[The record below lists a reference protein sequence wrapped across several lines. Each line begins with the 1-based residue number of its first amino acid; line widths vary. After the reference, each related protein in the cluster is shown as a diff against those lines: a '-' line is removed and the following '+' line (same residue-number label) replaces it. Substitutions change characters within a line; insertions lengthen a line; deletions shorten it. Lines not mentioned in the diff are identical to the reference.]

1 MKAKDEEDAYSMVVD
16 LMEKLYDKK
25 DPIAV
30 YGRCE

>member
-25 DPIAV
+25 DPIV
-30 YGRCE
+30 V